1 MKRRKFIKKA
11 AAAAGGT
18 IALNN
23 IPVKV
28 MAQKSPFI
36 RLAGHSDNDRVTVII
51 QLHGGHD
58 GLNAIIPVE
67 QYDLYYSRRANIA
80 IPAKNSVRSY
90 IPLDSTLLTA
100 DQVGLHPDMIA
111 AKSLYDRGRMTIVQG
126 VSYPNNNGSHFRGRD
141 IWHMGGGFNDYY
153 SSGWVGRY
161 LQQEYAPQ
169 TYPADF
175 PNAEMQDPLAIE
187 IGSEVSLMFHQS
199 GNIPTSISLPGN
211 PQGFANLIDSLEGFD
226 DLLIDPRGKP
236 PTALENSPYG
246 KELNW
251 ILKLED
257 KTQDYAA
264 RLLEVYNNS
273 NEPTVTYPETYP
285 FNAPAGSLRNGLTSQ
300 LQLVSRLIAG
310 GAKTKVYLV
319 RIGGFDTHADQ
330 VESHD
335 STMGAHSALIYHLTS
350 AMNAFQNDLNSRGI
364 EDRVISVTTSEFGR
378 RIGSNGSFGT
388 DHGKGG
394 PLMIFGRHANPGV
407 VGTNPDMTLNNVEMQ
422 YDYRQVFAN
431 LLRDWMQVDEE
442 VIKNDIFFGDFIS
455 GPKVDDTGNYEPLP
469 LVQDEITATEGFFGT
484 RFHLDDAFP
493 NPAIDFTN
501 LSFMINSPSYV
512 KLRILDMKGSLIKE
526 VINGW
531 KAAGSYDIRVDLD
544 GVKPGIY
551 LYQIESNLL
560 KTSKKLII
568 KK

>member
-1 MKRRKFIKKA
+1 MKRRHFIKGI
-11 AAAAGGT
+11 AAAGGT
-18 IALNN
+18 LALNN
-23 IPVKV
+23 VPVKV

-36 RLAGHSDNDRVTVII
+36 RLAGQSDNDRVTVII

-90 IPLDSTLLTA
+90 IPLDSTLPTA
-100 DQVGLHPDMIA
+100 DQVGLHPDMID
-111 AKSLYDRGRMTIVQG
+111 AKNLYDRGRMTIVQG

-141 IWHMGGGFNDYY
+141 IWHMGGGFDDYY
-153 SSGWVGRY
+153 SSGWIGRY
-161 LQQEYAPQ
+161 LNQQYAPKS
-169 TYPADF
+169 YPDDF
-175 PNAEMQDPLAIE
+175 PNPEMQDPLAIE
-187 IGSEVSLMFHQS
+187 IGSDVSLLFHQE

-211 PQGFANLIDSLEGFD
+211 PQSFANLVDSLEGFD
-226 DLLIDPRGKP
+226 DKLIDPRGKP
-236 PTALENSPYG
+236 PVALENSQYG

-251 ILKLED
+251 ILGLED
-257 KTQDYAA
+257 KTEDYAA

-273 NEPTVTYPETYP
+273 SETSVTYPENYP
-285 FNAPAGSLRNGLTSQ
+285 FNAPAGSLRNGLASQ

-335 STMGAHSALIYHLTS
+335 PTMGTHAALVYHLTS
-350 AMNAFQNDLNSRGI
+350 AMNAFQKDLKSRGI
-364 EDRVISVTTSEFGR
+364 EDRVMSVTTSEFGR
-378 RIGSNGSFGT
+378 RVGSNGSYGT

-394 PLMIFGRHANPGV
+394 PLMIFGKHALPGV
-407 VGTNPDMTLNNVEMQ
+407 VGTNPDMTLNNVDMQ
-422 YDYRQVFAN
+422 HDYRQIFAN
-431 LLRDWMQVDEE
+431 LLKDWMKVDEE
-442 VIKNDIFFGDFIS
+442 VIKNDIFFGDFIA
-455 GPKVDDTGNYEPLP
+455 GPKVEGTGDYEPLP
-469 LVQDEITATEGFFGT
+469 LVQDEITATEGFFNT
-484 RFHLDDAFP
+484 RFFLDDAFP

-501 LSFMINSPSYV
+501 ISFKINSPSYV
-512 KLRILDMKGSLIKE
+512 KLQIIDQKGSVVKE
-526 VINGW
+526 VMNGW
-531 KAAGSYDIRVDLD
+531 KSAGSYDQRVELD
-544 GVKPGIY
+544 GIEPGLY

-560 KTSKKLII
+560 KATKKLII

>member
-1 MKRRKFIKKA
+1 MKRRKFIKKVA
-11 AAAAGGT
+11 TAAGGT

-23 IPVKV
+23 VPVKV
-28 MAQKSPFI
+28 MAQQSPFI
-36 RLAGHSDNDRVTVII
+36 RLAGQSDNDRVTVII

-67 QYDLYYSRRANIA
+67 QYDLYYNRRANIA

-90 IPLDSTLLTA
+90 IPLDSTLPSA
-100 DQVGLHPDMIA
+100 DQVGLHPDMID
-111 AKSLYDRGRMTIVQG
+111 AKKLYDTGRMTIVQG

-141 IWHMGGGFNDYY
+141 IWHMGGGFDDYY

-161 LQQEYAPQ
+161 LQQEFAPQ

-187 IGSEVSLMFHQS
+187 IGSEVSLLFHQS

-211 PQGFANLIDSLEGFD
+211 PQSFANLIDSLEGFD
-226 DLLIDPRGKP
+226 DQLIDPRGKP

-251 ILKLED
+251 ILGLED
-257 KTQDYAA
+257 KTEDYAG

-273 NEPTVTYPETYP
+273 SESTVTYPETYP
-285 FNAPAGSLRNGLTSQ
+285 FNAPSGSLRNGLTSQ

-335 STMGAHSALIYHLTS
+335 PTMGAHAALMYHLTS
-350 AMNAFQNDLNSRGI
+350 AMNAFQSDLRSRGI
-364 EDRVISVTTSEFGR
+364 EDRVMSVTTSEFGR

-394 PLMIFGRHANPGV
+394 PLMLFGRHANPGV
-407 VGTNPDMTLNNVEMQ
+407 VGTNPDMTQNNVEMQ
-422 YDYRQVFAN
+422 HDYRQVFAN
-431 LLRDWMQVDEE
+431 LLKDWMQVDEE

-455 GPKVDDTGNYEPLP
+455 GPKLEGTGSYEPLP
-469 LVQDEITATEGFFGT
+469 LVQDQVTATKGFFGT
-484 RFHLDDAFP
+484 RFYLDDAFP
-493 NPAIDFTN
+493 NPAIGFTN
-501 LSFMINSPSYV
+501 ITFAINSPSFV
-512 KLRILDMKGSLIKE
+512 RLHILDQKGNLVKE
-526 VINGW
+526 IMSEW
-531 KAAGSYDIRVDLD
+531 KPAGSYDIRVDLD
-544 GVKPGIY
+544 GLKPGIY
-551 LYQIESNLL
+551 IYQIESNLL
-560 KTSKKLII
+560 KNSKKLMI